1 MGEMPLKFPVPP
13 ASFRKNAL
21 RSGAASSSQ
30 KVAAFRA
37 CHERY
42 LECLEFCDGQS
53 ASPLSTAATDFVL
66 DFDITARR
74 ALATNPDRY
83 RLFQSRFLQNAS
95 CECCRIKFKLDSWKF
110 ASEIHAI
117 EEIAG
122 AAFAQAGLFPLAPYF
137 GVTQAWPDQIAA

>member
-30 KVAAFRA
+30 NIAAFRA
-37 CHERY
+37 CYERY

-53 ASPLSTAATDFVL
+53 ASPLSEAATDFVL

-83 RLFQSRFLQNAS
+83 RLFQSRFLRDAS
-95 CECCRIKFKLDSWKF
+95 CEYGRIKFKLGSWKF

-117 EEIAG
+117 EETVG
-122 AAFAQAGLFPLAPYF
+122 GLFPLAPYF
-137 GVTQAWPDQIAA
+137 GVAQACPEQIAA